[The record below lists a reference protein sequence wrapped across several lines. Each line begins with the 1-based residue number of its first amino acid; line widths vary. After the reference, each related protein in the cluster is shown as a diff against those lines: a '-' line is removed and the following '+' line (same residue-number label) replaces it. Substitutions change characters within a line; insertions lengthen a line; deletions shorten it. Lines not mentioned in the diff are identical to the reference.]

1 MFKLQFIEG
10 AKQFLIIKS
19 FKKTTTTKDRFVSLQ
34 DDTNSELYIDCD
46 TVSSTL
52 SNLFLV
58 RFFVKFW
65 GTTTKTPPSSLLIQ

>member
-58 RFFVKFW
+58 RFFVKF
-65 GTTTKTPPSSLLIQ
+65 